1 MGGECGWVGGGV
13 TERKYTELEWTER
26 KGWGNGKKR
35 REQIAY
41 NTLQVSRQKE
51 TRSEKRNGRGLDKSG
66 EGVGN

>member
-13 TERKYTELEWTER
+13 TEKKYTELEWTER

-41 NTLQVSRQKE
+41 NTLLSRPKE
-51 TRSEKRNGRGLDKSG
+51 RRSEKRNGGGWDKSG